1 MFSFESKLHYE
12 KVLGPAKRF
21 VPKSEKD
28 DSEWE
33 STLDSRLDSSKRIL
47 LSETSPIEDPLNS
60 HHASQ

>member
-1 MFSFESKLHYE
+1 MILKSKLLKFEKTLNLNMFSFESKLHYE

-33 STLDSRLDSSKRIL
+33 STLDSRL
-47 LSETSPIEDPLNS
+47 N
-60 HHASQ
+60 